1 MVEISLQNLCS
12 VCCDLTFGLMLFLN
26 IHFKYHIVIVSLLLL
41 LNEKKKKSF
50 ALNGIELIDIWMIV
64 SVQQPTAF

>member
-12 VCCDLTFGLMLFLN
+12 VCCDITFGFMLFLN
-26 IHFKYHIVIVSLLLL
+26 IQFKYHIVIVSLLLL
-41 LNEKKKKSF
+41 LDEKKNSF
-50 ALNGIELIDIWMIV
+50 ALNGIELIDIWMIG